1 VAQVP
6 RITDDFHSL
15 EDVGWYASIYQL
27 ASAALQPLSGRIYQK
42 FNNKSSFLVF
52 FAIFEIGSAVCG
64 AATSS
69 AMLIAGRA
77 IAGIGSAGLVSGGLT
92 ITASAVPL
100 EKRASLMGA
109 ILGFSQLGVAM
120 GPLLG
125 GAFTSYTTWR
135 WCFYINLPIGA
146 LLVIGLFFI
155 PLPDQTVKP
164 SPWSVLRRLHV
175 ELDLLGSALMAAAA
189 VQLLLAL
196 SWGGEKYSWDSATIS
211 GLFCGTGATAFL
223 WLLWDWFWGDEA
235 LIPFSMM
242 KVQAV
247 WAGALTHCCVLT
259 NILCASFFLPIY
271 FQAVKGANPMMSG
284 VYVLASVL
292 SQLLVLPLAGRL
304 GE

>member
-1 VAQVP
+1 M
-6 RITDDFHSL
+6 
-15 EDVGWYASIYQL
+15 
-27 ASAALQPLSGRIYQK
+27 QPLSGRIYQK
-42 FNNKSSFLVF
+42 FNLKSSFLVF
-52 FAIFEIGSAVCG
+52 FAIFEIGSAVGG

-69 AMLIAGRA
+69 AMLIVGRA

-100 EKRASLMGA
+100 EKRPSLMGA
-109 ILGFSQLGVAM
+109 ILGFSQLGVAI

-146 LLVIGLFFI
+146 LLVVGMLFI
-155 PLPDQTVKP
+155 QLPDPCNKP
-164 SPWSVLRRLHV
+164 SPWSVLRRLHL
-175 ELDLLGSALMAAAA
+175 ELDLLGSALTAAAV

-196 SWGGEKYSWDSATIS
+196 SWGGEKYTWDSATII
-211 GLFCGTGATAFL
+211 GLFCGTGATAL
-223 WLLWDWFWGDEA
+223 VWLAWDWFRADEA

-247 WAGALTHCCVLT
+247 WAGALTHCFFLT
-259 NILCASFFLPIY
+259 NVFCASFFLPIY
-271 FQAVKGANPMMSG
+271 FQAVRG

-292 SQLLVLPLAGRL
+292 SQLFVLPLTGKL